1 MWNTI
6 VTTADSLVGRL
17 MLGVLN
23 LSSDHPVLFIGAA
36 AVLLC
41 LTLSVWIDLLGLRLE
56 MVRTMSDSLPERVI
70 KLRR

>member
-6 VTTADSLVGRL
+6 VATTDSLVGRL
-17 MLGVLN
+17 ILGVLN
-23 LSSDHPVLFIGAA
+23 VSSDHPFLFVGGA

-41 LTLSVWIDLLGLRLE
+41 LTMSVWVDLLGVRLE
-56 MVRTMSDSLPERVI
+56 VMRSMSDAPERVI

>member
-6 VTTADSLVGRL
+6 VATADSIVGHL
-17 MLGVLN
+17 ILGVLN
-23 LSSDHPVLFIGAA
+23 ASSDHPFLFVGGA

-41 LTLSVWIDLLGLRLE
+41 LTMSVWVDLLGVRLE
-56 MVRTMSDSLPERVI
+56 VIKSMNDSTPERVI